1 MSESN
6 ISRQPQMQCEV
17 IILYKSRFS
26 IHNLGGEKVE
36 PESLSKVL
44 NYVIDKK
51 VVFDDVMESEDFN
64 NLEPN
69 FETMLHKLPN
79 LILQRK

>member
-6 ISRQPQMQCEV
+6 ISRQSQMQCEV
-17 IILYKSRFS
+17 IILYKSKFS
-26 IHNLGGEKVE
+26 IYNLGGEKVE
-36 PESLSKVL
+36 TESLSKVL

-51 VVFDDVMESEDFN
+51 VVFDEVMESEDFN

-79 LILQRK
+79 LVLQRK